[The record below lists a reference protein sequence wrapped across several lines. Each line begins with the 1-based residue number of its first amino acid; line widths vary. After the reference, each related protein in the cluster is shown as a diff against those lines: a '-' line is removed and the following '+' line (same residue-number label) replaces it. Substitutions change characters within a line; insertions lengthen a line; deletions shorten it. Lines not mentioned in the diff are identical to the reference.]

1 MVAMQEN
8 RLRKLKIRR
17 GNNNQRK
24 VTLFEEGELVFVK
37 DTERVYVGD
46 DTTVGGIKIS
56 NKNFFTINSIK
67 PIGAETEDLYFDQID
82 KSTYMVDLT
91 GGSIQIIPSLIS
103 CCVNIK
109 THIDIIDTLLKRISG
124 ECCNPDN
131 FLATDLDNP
140 PVFSDNVLMDNFD
153 TIRIK

>member
-1 MVAMQEN
+1 MREKHI
-8 RLRKLKIRR
+8 RKLKIRR
-17 GNNNQRK
+17 GNDNQRK

-46 DTTVGGIKIS
+46 DTTVGGNKIS
-56 NKNFFTINSIK
+56 NKNFFTIDSIK
-67 PIGAETEDLYFDQID
+67 PIGAETGDLYFDQTD

-109 THIDIIDTLLKRISG
+109 KHIDIIDTLLKRISG

-140 PVFSDNVLMDNFD
+140 PVFSDNILTDNTD

>member
-1 MVAMQEN
+1 MQEN

-37 DTERVYVGD
+37 DTQRVYVGD

-56 NKNFFTINSIK
+56 NKNFFTLDNIK
-67 PIGAETEDLYFDQID
+67 PKEAETEDLYFDQID
-82 KSTYMVDLT
+82 KSTYMVDIT
-91 GGSIQIIPSLIS
+91 GGSIQIIPSLDL
-103 CCVNIK
+103 CCTNIK
-109 THIDIIDTLLKRISG
+109 KDIDIIDSLLKRISS

-131 FLATDLDNP
+131 FLATDLDNL
-140 PVFSDNVLMDNFD
+140 PVFSDNILMDNTD
-153 TIRIK
+153 TIRVK

>member
-1 MVAMQEN
+1 MQKN
-8 RLRKLKIRR
+8 YLRKLKIRR
-17 GNNNQRK
+17 GNDNQRK

-46 DTTVGGIKIS
+46 DTTVGGIRIS
-56 NKNFFTINSIK
+56 NKNFLIDTAIK
-67 PIGAETEDLYFDQID
+67 PNEAETGDIFVNQTDI
-82 KSTYMVDLT
+82 STYMVDLS
-91 GGSIQIIPSLIS
+91 GGSIRIIPSLIG

-109 THIDIIDTLLKRISG
+109 KDIDIIDSLLKRLSS

-131 FLATDLDNP
+131 FLATDLDSP
-140 PVFSDNVLMDNFD
+140 PTFYDNVLTDDED

>member
-1 MVAMQEN
+1 MQEN

-17 GNNNQRK
+17 GNDNQRK

-46 DTTVGGIKIS
+46 DTTVGGNRIS
-56 NKNFFTINSIK
+56 NKNYFTVNSIK
-67 PIGAETEDLYFDQID
+67 PIGAETEDLYFDEID
-82 KSTYMVDLT
+82 KSTYMINLT
-91 GGSIQIIPSLIS
+91 GGSTLIIPSVLA

-109 THIDIIDTLLKRISG
+109 KDIDIIDSLLKRISG
-124 ECCNPDN
+124 ECCGPDN

-140 PVFSDNVLMDNFD
+140 PIFLDNILTDNSD
-153 TIRIK
+153 TIRVK

>member
-1 MVAMQEN
+1 MQKN
-8 RLRKLKIRR
+8 HLRKLKIRR
-17 GNNNQRK
+17 GNDNQRK
-24 VTLFEEGELVFVK
+24 VTIFEEGELVFVK
-37 DTERVYVGD
+37 NTERVYVGD

-56 NKNFFTINSIK
+56 NKNYFTIDSIK
-67 PIGAETEDLYFDQID
+67 PNGAETEDIYFDQID

-91 GGSIQIIPSLIS
+91 GGSIQIIPSLII
-103 CCVNIK
+103 CCNNIK
-109 THIDIIDTLLKRISG
+109 KDIDIIDSLLKRISG

-140 PVFSDNVLMDNFD
+140 PLSSDNILTDNSD

>member
-1 MVAMQEN
+1 MQKN
-8 RLRKLKIRR
+8 HLRKLKIRR
-17 GNNNQRK
+17 GNDNQRK

-46 DTTVGGIKIS
+46 DTTIGGNRIS
-56 NKNFFTINSIK
+56 NKNFLLDTSVK
-67 PIGAETEDLYFDQID
+67 PNESETGDIFVNQTDI
-82 KSTYMVDLT
+82 STYMVDLT
-91 GGSIQIIPSLIS
+91 GGSIQIIPSLIG

-109 THIDIIDTLLKRISG
+109 KDIDIIDNLLKRLSS

-131 FLATDLDNP
+131 FLATDLDSP
-140 PVFSDNVLMDNFD
+140 PTFSDNILTDYSD

>member
-1 MVAMQEN
+1 MQEN

-17 GNNNQRK
+17 GNDNQRK

-37 DTERVYVGD
+37 NTERVYVGD
-46 DTTVGGIKIS
+46 DTTIGGNKIS
-56 NKNFFTINSIK
+56 NKNFFTIDSIK
-67 PIGAETEDLYFDQID
+67 PIGAETGDLYFDQID

-131 FLATDLDNP
+131 FLATDLDTP
-140 PVFSDNVLMDNFD
+140 IFSDNILTDNSD
-153 TIRIK
+153 TIRVR

>member
-17 GNNNQRK
+17 GNDNQRK

-46 DTTVGGIKIS
+46 DVTVGGNRIS
-56 NKNFFTINSIK
+56 NKNFLIESSIK
-67 PIGAETEDLYFDQID
+67 PPVAQSGDIFLDQTDIT
-82 KSTYMVDLT
+82 TYMVDLT
-91 GGSIQIIPSLIS
+91 GGTIKIISSLAS

-109 THIDIIDTLLKRISG
+109 KDIDIIDTLLKRISG
-124 ECCNPDN
+124 DCCNPDN

-140 PVFSDNVLMDNFD
+140 PVLSDNILMDNTD
-153 TIRIK
+153 TIRVR

>member
-1 MVAMQEN
+1 MQKN
-8 RLRKLKIRR
+8 NLRKLKIRR

-24 VTLFEEGELVFVK
+24 VTIFEEGELVFVK
-37 DTERVYVGD
+37 DNERVYVGD
-46 DTTVGGIKIS
+46 DTTVGGNKIS
-56 NKNFFTINSIK
+56 NKNFFTIDSIK
-67 PIGAETEDLYFDQID
+67 PIGAETGDLYFDQID

-109 THIDIIDTLLKRISG
+109 KHIDIIDTLLKRISG

-140 PVFSDNVLMDNFD
+140 PVLSDNILTDNSD